1 MVPVKTAA
9 LALIFLAAGA
19 SAQAE
24 TATEALMAA
33 PLKAT
38 PAGVARDLPV
48 SSAAFAPRYAHAP
61 APRIPGVAKTSVD
74 RRFSDQGVVG
84 SLGFLCGLEPGAE
97 RRGGAAGARGYDAT
111 GRFVGAKLR
120 VAFR

>member
-1 MVPVKTAA
+1 MKAAA
-9 LALIFLAAGA
+9 LIALIVLAAG
-19 SAQAE
+19 SARAQ
-24 TATEALMAA
+24 TAEALMAA
-33 PLKAT
+33 PLRAT
-38 PAGVARDLPV
+38 ATGVAIDLTRPHEG
-48 SSAAFAPRYAHAP
+48 FAPRYSQAP

-74 RRFSDQGVVG
+74 HRYDEGVIG

-97 RRGGAAGARGYDAT
+97 RKGAAAMRGYDQT